1 MITPP
6 KWMVMMKA
14 LLHRLVGLALILSV
28 SQGAARAT
36 SLPPIGL
43 WQGTYHCA
51 QGETALALQITAISP
66 TRVQAVFYFYALA
79 SNPNVPP
86 GCFSMQGRFDPAS
99 RQLELTP
106 TRWLSQPP
114 FYVWTGL
121 SGTVVRGGTGL
132 TGTIQGPACTD
143 FALKPSMVLPVPPAP
158 PACRMDQTG
167 PTV

>member
-1 MITPP
+1 
-6 KWMVMMKA
+6 MMKA
-14 LLHRLVGLALILSV
+14 SLHRLVRLALIWGMSLV
-28 SQGAARAT
+28 AAQAA

-51 QGETALALQITAISP
+51 QGETALALEITAISP
-66 TRVQAVFYFYALA
+66 TRVRAVFYFHALA
-79 SNPNVPP
+79 NNPNVPP

-114 FYVWTGL
+114 SYVWTGL
-121 SGTVVRGGTGL
+121 SGTVAPGGAGL

-143 FALKPSMVLPVPPAP
+143 FALRPSAVLPVPPAP